1 MHTEETA
8 DMSRCAR
15 NSHLIEK
22 VEYLGSSVYTVGPLV
37 LWADVGDGSQVWHCL
52 LGPGVGMVWRNCRP
66 AFKFLFPSLVAWS
79 LTVTWEVLLPS
90 VGHMLRFFPS
100 FIQLAFIE
108 YLVSAG
114 GMSVEQRQKHERFA
128 IK

>member
-1 MHTEETA
+1 MLEM
-8 DMSRCAR
+8 DPKSG
-15 NSHLIEK
+15 I
-22 VEYLGSSVYTVGPLV
+22 VYWGLEWR
-37 LWADVGDGSQVWHCL
+37 L
-52 LGPGVGMVWRNCRP
+52 GMVWRNRRP
-66 AFKFLFPSLVAWS
+66 AFKFLFPSLVARS

-90 VGHMLRFFPS
+90 VGRMLRFFPS